1 MIGTCLRDKYRTVE
15 DPQAGEEMRLYFEPG
30 IQPWGRSRKPED
42 MHLLQAMVFNILW
55 YTNFVADEHGIMEFQ
70 FDLLWRPSAEGSAQ
84 ELAEALVA
92 EPVAFINPDA
102 AEDPRVI
109 RDLYRP

>member
-1 MIGTCLRDKYRTVE
+1 MTISPATAGR
-15 DPQAGEEMRLYFEPG
+15 QAP
-30 IQPWGRSRKPED
+30 PED
-42 MHLLQAMVFNILW
+42 MHLLQAMVLNNFW
-55 YTNFVADEHGIMEFQ
+55 HTNLVADEHGIMEFQ

-84 ELAEALVA
+84 ELAETLVA

-102 AEDPRVI
+102 AEDTRVI

>member
-1 MIGTCLRDKYRTVE
+1 
-15 DPQAGEEMRLYFEPG
+15 
-30 IQPWGRSRKPED
+30 
-42 MHLLQAMVFNILW
+42 
-55 YTNFVADEHGIMEFQ
+55 MEFQ

-102 AEDPRVI
+102 AEDTRGI